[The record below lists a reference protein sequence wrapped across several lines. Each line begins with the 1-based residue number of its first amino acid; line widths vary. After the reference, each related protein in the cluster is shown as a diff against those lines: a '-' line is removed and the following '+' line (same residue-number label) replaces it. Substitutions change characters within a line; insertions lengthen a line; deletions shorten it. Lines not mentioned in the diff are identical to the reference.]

1 MKKSV
6 LSILIIF
13 IGVISAVSQQRPVI
27 STYMF
32 NGLALNPAYAGS
44 LNILSASFIHRKQ
57 WINVDGAPRSNILS
71 VHSSFYGN
79 QIGLGIQASED
90 VIGVHKESAFYFSGA
105 YKIRTGVG
113 ILAMGLSG
121 GFDNRRSNFN
131 ELNILNRGDELLTGT
146 PTRFTP
152 NFGTGLYFANPK
164 MYIGVSVPYI
174 IENTLFEA
182 QAAEGTVTEG
192 RESRYYYATGGVVL
206 DINRNVKLSPSALI
220 RYQEESRLGWDLNA
234 TIIFDG
240 IAYAGVSYRSGD
252 ALVFLTQL
260 ILNENFRVGY
270 AYDATVNALA
280 NESRGTHEILLNY
293 RIKLRN
299 YKKDPQCP
307 VYF

>member
-1 MKKSV
+1 MKRSTIV
-6 LSILIIF
+6 LFLMIM
-13 IGVISAVSQQRPVI
+13 VSCAFAQQRPVM

-32 NGLALNPAYAGS
+32 NGLSLNPAYAGS

-79 QIGLGIQASED
+79 QIGLGLQAAED
-90 VIGVHKESAFYFSGA
+90 VIGVHKESSLYVSGA
-105 YKIRTGVG
+105 YKIKTSAG

-121 GFDNRRSNFN
+121 GFDNRRSDF
-131 ELNILNRGDELLTGT
+131 EDLNLLREDDELLSGT

-152 NFGTGLYFANPK
+152 NFGTGIYFANPR
-164 MYIGVSVPYI
+164 MYAGISVPFI
-174 IENTLFEA
+174 LENTLYEV
-182 QAAEGTVTEG
+182 QAEDGTTTEG
-192 RESRYYYATGGVVL
+192 RESRYYYATGGVIF
-206 DINRNVKLSPSALI
+206 DINPNVKFSPSALF
-220 RYQEESRLGWDLNA
+220 RYQEQSRVGWDLNA

-252 ALVFLTQL
+252 AIVFLTQL
-260 ILNENFRVGY
+260 ILNENFRIGY

-280 NESRGTHEILLNY
+280 NNSRGTHEIMLNY
-293 RIKLRN
+293 RVKLRN

>member
-1 MKKSV
+1 MKKSFFTYLFV
-6 LSILIIF
+6 M
-13 IGVISAVSQQRPVI
+13 VAVCALAQQRPVM

-44 LNILSASFIHRKQ
+44 LNLLSASFIHRKQ

-79 QIGLGIQASED
+79 QIGLGLQAAED
-90 VIGVHKESAFYFSGA
+90 IIGVHKESSVYLSGA
-105 YKIRTGVG
+105 YKIKTGVG

-121 GFDNRRSNFN
+121 GFDNRRSNFE
-131 ELNILNRGDELLTGT
+131 ELNLLREDDQLLSGT

-152 NFGTGLYFANPK
+152 NFGTGIYFANPR
-164 MYIGVSVPYI
+164 MYAGISVPYI
-174 IENTLFEA
+174 LENTLYEV
-182 QAAEGTVTEG
+182 QATEGTTTTG
-192 RESRYYYATGGVVL
+192 RESRYYYATGGVIF
-206 DINRNVKLSPSALI
+206 DINPNVKFSPSALI
-220 RYQEESRLGWDLNA
+220 RYQEQSRVGWDLNA

-252 ALVFLTQL
+252 AIVFLTQL
-260 ILNENFRVGY
+260 ILNENFRLGY

-280 NESRGTHEILLNY
+280 TYSRGTHEIMLNY

>member
-1 MKKSV
+1 MKKSLAAIV
-6 LSILIIF
+6 LIMM
-13 IGVISAVSQQRPVI
+13 VSCAFAQQRPVM

-44 LNILSASFIHRKQ
+44 LNILSASFLHRKQ
-57 WINVDGAPRSNILS
+57 WINVDGAPVSNIVS

-79 QIGLGIQASED
+79 QIGLGLQASQD
-90 VIGVHKESAFYFSGA
+90 VIGVHKESALYFSGA
-105 YKIRTGVG
+105 YKIKTSAG

-121 GFDNRRSNFN
+121 GFDNRRSDFTQ
-131 ELNILNRGDELLTGT
+131 LNILNQEDELLTGT

-152 NFGTGLYFANPK
+152 NFGTGIYFANPR
-164 MYIGVSVPYI
+164 MYVGISVPYI
-174 IENTLFEA
+174 LENSLYQV
-182 QAAEGTVTEG
+182 QADGTTSDAK
-192 RESRYYYATGGVVL
+192 ESRYYYATGGIVF
-206 DINRNVKLSPSALI
+206 DINQSVKFSPSALI
-220 RYQEESRLGWDLNA
+220 RHQEQSRLGWDLNA

-260 ILNENFRVGY
+260 ILNENFRIGY
-270 AYDATVNALA
+270 AYDATVNAL
-280 NESRGTHEILLNY
+280 NNHSRGTHEIMLNY
-293 RIKLRN
+293 RVKLKN